1 MNTPSFKTCVF
12 GASPGTGNQGVD
24 ALCWSTLNGLAER
37 GCTDLHVFGFGA
49 GTQPAAIQ
57 RAGEVTP
64 FLLHGVSVGRRVWRS
79 NHLGRARLAAAAGL
93 RGNAL
98 LHTVADADL
107 VVDVSGGD
115 SFTDL
120 YGGARF
126 RETIAPKEI
135 ALRLGRQLVL
145 LPQTY
150 GPFRS
155 ASSRDA
161 ARRVIGAAT
170 LAYARD
176 PESFLR
182 LRELMGEGFD
192 SARHREGV
200 DLAFG
205 LEPREPR
212 SLEPGVARVLHDRDE
227 RPLIGLNVSGLI
239 ANRADEARTRFGLE
253 GDYLALMQALVTEL
267 LDTTDACLLLTPHVH
282 APAGHYES
290 DLDACRTLL
299 RSLPGR
305 HARNAADRVAVV
317 TDALDACELKWLIA
331 KTDWFCG
338 TRMHATI
345 AALSSGVPTAAL
357 AYSLKTSGVFA
368 SCGMADAVVDLR
380 TCANEL
386 ALARLMESWRQRA
399 RSAAVLAQRLPG
411 VRART
416 ASQLDEITAGALAGS
431 ADRRLPC

>member
-1 MNTPSFKTCVF
+1 MNAPSLKTCVF

-49 GTQPAAIQ
+49 GTQPAVIQ
-57 RAGEVTP
+57 RAGAATP
-64 FLLHGVSVGRRVWRS
+64 FLLHGFSVGRRVWRS

-93 RGNAL
+93 RRNAL
-98 LHTVADADL
+98 LRTVAGADL

-120 YGGARF
+120 YGSARF

-150 GPFRS
+150 GPFQSVRS
-155 ASSRDA
+155 QSA

-176 PESFLR
+176 PDSFLR
-182 LRELMGEGFD
+182 LRELMGERFD
-192 SARHREGV
+192 PARHREGV

-205 LEPREPR
+205 LEPREPGA
-212 SLEPGVARVLHDRDE
+212 LEPGVARALHDRGE

-239 ANRADEARTRFGLE
+239 ANRADEARTRFGLA
-253 GDYLALMQALVTEL
+253 GDYLALMRALVMEL
-267 LDTTDACLLLTPHVH
+267 LDTTDACVLLTPHVH
-282 APAGHYES
+282 APSGHYES
-290 DLDACRTLL
+290 DLDACRALL
-299 RSLPGR
+299 RSLPLR
-305 HARNAADRVAVV
+305 HARAATERVAVV

-368 SCGMADAVVDLR
+368 SCGMVDAVVDLR
-380 TCANEL
+380 THAAEAALERLL
-386 ALARLMESWRQRA
+386 ASWRQRA
-399 RSAAVLAQRLPG
+399 RAAAVLAERLPD
-411 VRART
+411 VRAR
-416 ASQLDEITAGALAGS
+416 AGRQLDEIIAGARAGS
-431 ADRRLPC
+431 AERRLPQ

>member
-1 MNTPSFKTCVF
+1 MNAPSFKTCVF

-57 RAGEVTP
+57 RSGEVTP
-64 FLLHGVSVGRRVWRS
+64 FLLHGFSVGRRVWRS

-150 GPFRS
+150 GPFQS
-155 ASSRDA
+155 ASSRAA

-212 SLEPGVARVLHDRDE
+212 TLEPGVARVLHDRDK

-239 ANRADEARTRFGLE
+239 ANRADEARTRFGLA

-267 LDTTDACLLLTPHVH
+267 LDTTDACLLLVPHVH

-290 DLDACRTLL
+290 DLDACRALL
-299 RSLPGR
+299 RSLPRR
-305 HARNAADRVAVV
+305 HARAAADRVAVV
-317 TDALDACELKWLIA
+317 TDTLDACELKWLIA

-386 ALARLMESWRQRA
+386 ALARLIESWRQRA
-399 RSAAVLAQRLPG
+399 RSGTVLAQRLPG

-416 ASQLDEITAGALAGS
+416 ASQLDEITAGALTGS
-431 ADRRLPC
+431 AERRLTC

>member
-1 MNTPSFKTCVF
+1 MNTASFKTCVF

-49 GTQPAAIQ
+49 GTQSAVIQ
-57 RAGEVTP
+57 RAGGTTP
-64 FLLHGVSVGRRVWRS
+64 FQLHGFSVGRGIWRS
-79 NHLGRARLAAAAGL
+79 NHLGRARIAAATGL
-93 RGNAL
+93 RRNAL

-120 YGGARF
+120 YGRARF
-126 RETIAPKEI
+126 QETIAPKEI
-135 ALRLGRQLVL
+135 ALRLGRELVL

-150 GPFRS
+150 GPFQSARS
-155 ASSRDA
+155 KSA

-176 PESFLR
+176 PDSFMR
-182 LRELMGEGFD
+182 LRELMGERFD
-192 SARHREGV
+192 PARHREGV

-205 LEPREPR
+205 LQPRDPGT
-212 SLEPGVARVLHDRDE
+212 LEPGVARAVHDRGA

-239 ANRADEARTRFGLE
+239 ANRPDEARVRFGLA
-253 GDYLALMQALVTEL
+253 GDYLALMRALVMEL
-267 LDTTDACLLLTPHVH
+267 LDTTDANLLLIPHVH
-282 APAGHYES
+282 APSGHFES
-290 DLDACRTLL
+290 DLDACRALL
-299 RSLPGR
+299 RSLPQR
-305 HARNAADRVAVV
+305 LARAATERVAVV
-317 TDALDACELKWLIA
+317 TAALDACELKWLIA

-380 TCANEL
+380 THAAEA
-386 ALARLMESWRQRA
+386 ALEQLLDSWRQRA
-399 RSAAVLAQRLPG
+399 RSAAVLMERLPG
-411 VRART
+411 VLARAG
-416 ASQLDEITAGALAGS
+416 AQLDEIVAGARL
-431 ADRRLPC
+431 DRAIGALPC

>member
-1 MNTPSFKTCVF
+1 MNTASFKTCVF

-49 GTQPAAIQ
+49 GTQSAVIQ
-57 RAGEVTP
+57 RAGDTTP
-64 FLLHGVSVGRRVWRS
+64 FQLHGFSVGRGIWRS
-79 NHLGRARLAAAAGL
+79 NHLGRARIAAAAGL
-93 RGNAL
+93 RRNAL

-120 YGGARF
+120 YGSARF
-126 RETIAPKEI
+126 QETIAPKEI
-135 ALRLGRQLVL
+135 ALRLGRELVL

-155 ASSRDA
+155 ARSRNA
-161 ARRVIGAAT
+161 AQRVIGAAT

-176 PESFLR
+176 PDSFMR
-182 LRELMGEGFD
+182 LRELMGERFD
-192 SARHREGV
+192 PARHREGV

-205 LEPREPR
+205 LQPHAPGI
-212 SLEPGVARVLHDRDE
+212 LEPGVARLLHDRGA

-239 ANRADEARTRFGLE
+239 ANRPDEARVRFGLA
-253 GDYLALMQALVTEL
+253 GDYLALMRALVMEL
-267 LDTTDACLLLTPHVH
+267 LDTTDANLLLIPHVH
-282 APAGHYES
+282 APSGHYES
-290 DLDACRTLL
+290 DLDACRALL
-299 RSLPGR
+299 RSLPQR
-305 HARNAADRVAVV
+305 HARAATERVAVV
-317 TDALDACELKWLIA
+317 TAALDACELKWLVA
-331 KTDWFCG
+331 RTDWFCG

-380 TCANEL
+380 THAAEA
-386 ALARLMESWRQRA
+386 ALEQLLESWRQRA
-399 RSAAVLAQRLPG
+399 QSAAVLMERLPG
-411 VRART
+411 VLARAG
-416 ASQLDEITAGALAGS
+416 AQLDEIVAGARK
-431 ADRRLPC
+431 DRAMGALPC